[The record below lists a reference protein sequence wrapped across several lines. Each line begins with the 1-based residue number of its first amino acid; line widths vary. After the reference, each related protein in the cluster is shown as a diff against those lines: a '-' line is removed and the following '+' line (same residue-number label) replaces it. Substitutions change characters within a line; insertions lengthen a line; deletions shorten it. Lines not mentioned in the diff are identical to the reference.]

1 LLSRADKGKKYP
13 VKVSAVEIIPDPV
26 QPGQPATFNISAST
40 GMVLPGRSRFS

>member
-1 LLSRADKGKKYP
+1 